1 MLIFDKVGILLE
13 STISQA
19 LVTEVYLKY
28 GYGLADS
35 TYVGITVWVDF
46 FNVSFEGFER
56 EKGGLS

>member
-1 MLIFDKVGILLE
+1 MLTTDKVGILLE
-13 STISQA
+13 PTISQA

-35 TYVGITVWVDF
+35 AYVSVAVRVDF
-46 FNVSFEGFER
+46 FNVGFEDFER